1 MLLKLKGDKMTHT
14 LQSIE
19 ASMENLKGDFIDA
32 YELLT
37 HTTRLIFNQNREIAK
52 LKQELKQKDYEIEF
66 IKGSK

>member
-19 ASMENLKGDFIDA
+19 ASMENLKGDFINA

-37 HTTRLIFNQNREIAK
+37 HATRLIFNQNREIAK
-52 LKQELKQKDYEIEF
+52 LKQELKQKDHEIEF
-66 IKGSK
+66 NKTHK